1 MLNLPGLK
9 IIYENYLI
17 LLLFALLINITIT
30 ILRTSRL
37 RTFIEIKNLKNL
49 LFFLSF
55 YRVANFILP
64 LKSADIIQVFFFK
77 KILIKNNFLNV
88 LSLLTLTKILDMFLV
103 QLISFFIFI
112 FFILD
117 SAYDSAFLVL
127 VILIL
132 ILIYKKKKNIKG
144 LFKSLKY
151 KLRKLD
157 KSKNL
162 LNKIYTEIDYMLRS
176 DLLKK
181 SILISILNYLFILI
195 MIFLSTDQ
203 TFDKEIFFLIFIFSI
218 LQPLPIKLFF
228 GVGFFDLAVYISNI
242 YFGIGIEI
250 QQLVFFRFLTFTILV
265 MEFFVISIIY
275 VMSSLN
281 TRIQK
286 NKKK

>member
-17 LLLFALLINITIT
+17 LFLFALLINITIT
-30 ILRTSRL
+30 FLRTSRL
-37 RTFIEIKNLKNL
+37 RSFIKIKNLKNL

-77 KILIKNNFLNV
+77 KILVKNNFLNV

-103 QLISFFIFI
+103 QLISLFVLI

-117 SAYDSAFLVL
+117 DPYNLAFLV
-127 VILIL
+127 IMIFIL
-132 ILIYKKKKNIKG
+132 ILIYKKKTNIKEI
-144 LFKSLKY
+144 FKLLKY
-151 KLRKLD
+151 KLRNLK
-157 KSKNL
+157 KPKNL
-162 LNKIYTEIDYMLRS
+162 LVKIYTEIDYILRS
-176 DLLKK
+176 ELLKK

-250 QQLVFFRFLTFTILV
+250 QQLVFFRLLSFTILV
-265 MEFFVISIIY
+265 MEFFAISIIY

>member
-17 LLLFALLINITIT
+17 LFLFALLINITIT
-30 ILRTSRL
+30 FLRTSRL
-37 RTFIEIKNLKNL
+37 RSFIKIKNLKNL

-77 KILIKNNFLNV
+77 KILVKNNFLNV

-103 QLISFFIFI
+103 QLISLFVLI

-117 SAYDSAFLVL
+117 DPYNLAFLV
-127 VILIL
+127 IMIFIL
-132 ILIYKKKKNIKG
+132 ILIYKKKTNIKEI
-144 LFKSLKY
+144 FKLLKY
-151 KLRKLD
+151 KLRNLK
-157 KSKNL
+157 KPKNL
-162 LNKIYTEIDYMLRS
+162 LVKIYTEIDYILRS
-176 DLLKK
+176 ELLKK

-250 QQLVFFRFLTFTILV
+250 QQLVFFRLLCFTILV
-265 MEFFVISIIY
+265 MEFFAISIIY

-281 TRIQK
+281 TLIQK
-286 NKKK
+286 K